1 MLLRIG
7 LILFAI
13 GSMHSVFAQVVYYV
27 NLHRELRYLELSTC
41 KDTLIVKT
49 INPLNPNDVPSDVAI
64 APDGSFYVCF
74 AFNDLYKVNTQTG
87 QMTFITHFDK
97 TVSGLVCDING
108 IIWAGGFA
116 LYSYNTSTGE
126 KIDYGD
132 FNLFASETVGGDLTF
147 RNGKLYMIDALSR
160 VREVNLTPPLAGKI
174 IQDLTGKTD
183 LLQLWGLFSIYYSCD
198 SVVTYTSG
206 TKPAV
211 NLPKMAEINFE
222 TGTVTQLNCIFPQ
235 GAQIY
240 GATSPL
246 EFLGSV
252 PCLHEFDLDADN
264 SSGAAGKDYTA
275 SDTIF
280 CKSNGVFIADTDF
293 ELQYYKHLDSVQIHF
308 LPGSPV
314 PDGPDEQI
322 VVFTTTGL
330 NFPGNSTGRVT
341 LSGKPS
347 APDSVFRK
355 SLASTIYANTAP
367 VRTTGTRTIRIILW
381 AGGKAIDTALVS
393 IHNPPPSVSSVALQT
408 CPGTTVAYGGEQ
420 LAAGET
426 RNFVFKNVLGCDS
439 IVTVTVSAMPISII
453 NLEVKACPETTY
465 EYEGVQL
472 AVGETRSFFL
482 KNWQN
487 CDSIVNVKVT
497 ALPVSAASVALK
509 ACPGS
514 TVSYAGT
521 DLVAGETRDFILKN
535 WLGCDSVVTVT
546 VSALP
551 ISVLNLEVNT
561 CPGTTY
567 TYQGI
572 ALNIGE
578 TRSFF
583 LKNWQNCDS
592 IVNVKV
598 TALPV
603 SAASVALKACPG
615 STVSYAGTDLVAGE
629 TRDFILKNWLGCD
642 SVVTVTV
649 SALPISVLNLEV
661 NTCPGTT
668 YTYQGIALNIG
679 ETRSFFLKNWQ
690 NCDSIINVKVSAL
703 PVSASALHVK
713 TCLGTTYLYGAAH
726 LSVGAI
732 QNFTFQNWLG
742 CDSVVTV
749 TVSALPTSTGSV
761 AGKACPGGTF
771 EYAGEQLAVGTVKD
785 FTLKNWLGCDSILTV
800 TVSDQPVVAFSL
812 LTKASCPNAPTGE
825 LTVSPLGG
833 STEISTSLNATDF
846 QNTLTFQQ
854 LSEGAYTLTVKDQN
868 GCTAQQEVVLGVLPT
883 AAFTLPDAFLPCD
896 APSVTLSPAWDN
908 KPAGLQYK
916 WYNGA
921 TDETIQVMGAGSI
934 WLEVSDQCQTVRQE
948 AHVRWEGEHEGEL
961 VYVPNT
967 FSPDAQELVNSVF
980 KPFIAG
986 NVEVARFRLQIF
998 DRWGNLI
1005 FSTDQLERGWD
1016 GYWRHDAGPGAVF
1029 VWTLEAEL
1037 IFCGQITTVRKS
1049 GDVTLV
1055 RK

>member
-1 MLLRIG
+1 MNTMLLRIG

-546 VSALP
+546 VSAM
-551 ISVLNLEVNT
+551 
-561 CPGTTY
+561 
-567 TYQGI
+567 
-572 ALNIGE
+572 
-578 TRSFF
+578 
-583 LKNWQNCDS
+583 
-592 IVNVKV
+592 
-598 TALPV
+598 
-603 SAASVALKACPG
+603 
-615 STVSYAGTDLVAGE
+615 
-629 TRDFILKNWLGCD
+629 
-642 SVVTVTV
+642 
-649 SALPISVLNLEV
+649 PISVLNLEV

>member
-1 MLLRIG
+1 MNTMLLRIG

-592 IVNVKV
+592 I
-598 TALPV
+598 
-603 SAASVALKACPG
+603 
-615 STVSYAGTDLVAGE
+615 
-629 TRDFILKNWLGCD
+629 
-642 SVVTVTV
+642 
-649 SALPISVLNLEV
+649 
-661 NTCPGTT
+661 
-668 YTYQGIALNIG
+668 
-679 ETRSFFLKNWQ
+679 
-690 NCDSIINVKVSAL
+690 INVKVSAL

-846 QNTLTFQQ
+846 QNTLNFQQ